1 MRFLIDCDVLLDV
14 FLARPNHVQASS
26 LLVDWAEAHPGRAG
40 VAWHTF
46 SNIHYLGGP
55 TCVPFMR
62 RLASFIIVP
71 PTGSEHLHRA
81 FTFGIGDFEDAM
93 QVSSAECF
101 SAQFIVTRNLRDYV
115 RSPIKA
121 VLPKNALSI
130 LEAD

>member
-1 MRFLIDCDVLLDV
+1 M
-14 FLARPNHVQASS
+14 
-26 LLVDWAEAHPGRAG
+26 DWAEAHPGRAG

-130 LEAD
+130 LEAN

>member
-1 MRFLIDCDVLLDV
+1 M
-14 FLARPNHVQASS
+14 
-26 LLVDWAEAHPGRAG
+26 
-40 VAWHTF
+40 
-46 SNIHYLGGP
+46 
-55 TCVPFMR
+55 PFMR

-81 FTFGIGDFEDAM
+81 FTFGIEDFEDAM

-121 VLPKNALSI
+121 VPPKNVLTI
-130 LEAD
+130 LEAN